1 LSDLKLFRIADGLAT
16 ELPAGSVALERSL
29 QHVIERNMEVLF
41 GVRLLASEYSTG
53 AKHGGRMDSLGIDEN
68 YSPVIFEYKRA
79 VNENVINQG
88 LFYLDWLMDH
98 RGDFAMLVHQRV
110 GAEGAAAIDWRNPR
124 LICVASGF
132 TKYDEHAV
140 QQMNRSIELV
150 RYRDFSGELLALEL
164 ITGTKTEPA
173 SSEGLP
179 ATPPSSGVPPVG
191 GTTKTVTEYLEQAAN
206 ELHDLYMSVE
216 DYCVALGDDVSKKTL
231 KNYFAFRR
239 LKNFA
244 CVEVHPQT
252 RTVLV
257 YLKVNPDSVT
267 LEDGFSRDVRNIGHF
282 GTGDLE
288 LRLKDPSGFERAQPL
303 IQRSYEEG

>member
-1 LSDLKLFRIADGLAT
+1 MSDLKLFRVQDGVAS
-16 ELPAGSVALERSL
+16 ELQSASVSLERSL
-29 QHVIERNMEVLF
+29 QQVIERNMEIMF
-41 GVRLLASEYSTG
+41 GVRMLASEYSTG
-53 AKHGGRMDSLGIDEN
+53 LRHGGRMDSLGIDEN

-98 RGDFAMLVHQRV
+98 RGDFKMLVLERM
-110 GAEGAAAIDWRNPR
+110 GSEAADAVDWRNPR

-150 RYRDFSGELLALEL
+150 RYRDFGGELLALEL
-164 ITGTKTEPA
+164 ITGTRVESAT
-173 SSEGLP
+173 SEGAP
-179 ATPPSSGVPPVG
+179 ATPGMGGASSASR
-191 GTTKTVTEYLEQAAN
+191 TVSEYLQNAPSD
-206 ELHDLYMSVE
+206 LHDLYDAVE
-216 DYCVALGDDVSKKTL
+216 DFCVALGDDVSKRTL

-244 CVEVHPQT
+244 CVEVHPHT
-252 RTVLV
+252 RNLLV
-257 YLKVNPDSVT
+257 YLKVDPTSVM
-267 LEDGFSRDVRNIGHF
+267 LEDGFSRDVSSIGHF

-288 LRLKDPSGFERAQPL
+288 LRLKSQDDFERAQPL
-303 IQRSYEEG
+303 IQHSYEES